1 MEKVEYYKKTLN
13 DSSLEFIIDDCYKS
27 IKAMPNNE
35 KVPEYYNLAKE
46 LENELYIRH
55 SKRIFRKQIKRYCL
69 DPLTFPVRKYRNRL
83 EPLDFKTRYLMN
95 DIFHTA
101 NFELAYYKKL
111 KKEK

>member
-1 MEKVEYYKKTLN
+1 MEKVEYYKKVLDDN
-13 DSSLEFIIDDCYKS
+13 SLEYIINDCYEA
-27 IKAMPNNE
+27 IKAMPDND

-69 DPLTFPVRKYRNRL
+69 DPLTFPVRKYRSRL
-83 EPLDFKTRYLMN
+83 EPLDFETRYLMN
-95 DIFHTA
+95 DIFFTA
-101 NFELAYYKKL
+101 NFELAYYKRL